1 MKRILILFTILIA
14 FFSTETQIFADQ
26 NVWTSETNLTKKI
39 DRVNLVTVNGKIYSI
54 GGHDQNKFYDTIDV
68 YDPEIKTWTQKGKL
82 PTVRGT
88 VSAAVYDGKIYITG
102 GEPINKK
109 LDIYDTVTNEWK
121 QGKAFPNDVAGYASQ
136 FVNGKLLVI
145 GGFTKY
151 TDSSDMVYEYDPST
165 NMWTEKARLS
175 NPRRYTTSALVN
187 GKVYVIGG
195 INESKGILSSIEEYD
210 PQTNTWTTKSPMS
223 TPRMGLAAAVLNNEI
238 YVIGGNTA
246 TDTISGPGT
255 VEVEKYNPKTDTW
268 SKVTSM
274 PTARGFLSAVSLN
287 NSIYVAGG
295 SNKSIYFSVFEKYTL
310 GDNGMSPSQ
319 PEDPGTSQ
327 PDNPVGDRVI
337 LVVTM
342 TTGLEKEFDLSMK
355 EVNDFIAWYDA
366 KDAGRGASFFAIDKH
381 NNNKGP
387 FSSRKDYM
395 LYDRILTFEVSEYS
409 K

>member
-1 MKRILILFTILIA
+1 M
-14 FFSTETQIFADQ
+14 
-26 NVWTSETNLTKKI
+26 
-39 DRVNLVTVNGKIYSI
+39 
-54 GGHDQNKFYDTIDV
+54 
-68 YDPEIKTWTQKGKL
+68 
-82 PTVRGT
+82 RGT

-238 YVIGGNTA
+238 YVIGGNTDTA
-246 TDTISGPGT
+246 TLSGPGT
-255 VEVEKYNPKTDTW
+255 AEVEKYNPKTDTW
-268 SKVTSM
+268 SKVPSM

-287 NSIYVAGG
+287 NAIYVAGG

-310 GDNGMSPSQ
+310 GDNDMSPSQ

-327 PDNPVGDRVI
+327 PDNPVGNRAI

-366 KDAGRGASFFAIDKH
+366 KDAGRGASFFAINKH
-381 NNNKGP
+381 DNNKGP
-387 FSSRKDYM
+387 FSGRKDYM
-395 LYDRILTFEVSEYS
+395 LFDRILTFEVSEYS